1 MSIKQER
8 MAGRIRDILSVLL
21 MREVSDPRLEGVTVT
36 DVKLDP
42 ELMFATVM
50 VNALGDEERRD
61 DIMKALQRA
70 KGFLRREVASRVRL
84 RNAPELLF
92 RWDEGLER
100 AERVNK
106 IFDKLVIPP
115 APPEEAKDD
124 DDDLDLD

>member
-8 MAGRIRDILSVLL
+8 MSGRIRDILSVLL

-36 DVKLDP
+36 SVKLDP

-50 VNALGDEERRD
+50 VNALGDEGRRD
-61 DIMKALQRA
+61 EIMAALKRA

-100 AERVNK
+100 AERVNR
-106 IFDKLVIPP
+106 IFDDLTIPP
-115 APPEEAKDD
+115 APPEEQTTD
-124 DDDLDLD
+124 DDDLLD

>member
-1 MSIKQER
+1 

>member
-1 MSIKQER
+1 MS
-8 MAGRIRDILSVLL
+8 GRIRDILSALL
-21 MREVSDPRLEGVTVT
+21 MREVNDPRLEGVTVT
-36 DVKLDP
+36 SVKLDP

-61 DIMKALQRA
+61 EIMAGLKRA

-100 AERVNK
+100 AERVNRL
-106 IFDKLVIPP
+106 FDKLVIPP
-115 APPEEAKDD
+115 PPPKEETDDD
-124 DDDLDLD
+124 DDDLLD